1 MTRRSLESA
10 MKFRRTQRSTEKKQ
24 KQFTVKYRA
33 TCVYEVTIDAAS
45 EDEARDLW
53 FKGDY
58 RSTVEIGCLDFAIV
72 SVVEEK

>member
-1 MTRRSLESA
+1 M
-10 MKFRRTQRSTEKKQ
+10 
-24 KQFTVKYRA
+24 KYRA

-58 RSTVEIGCLDFAIV
+58 RSPVEIDCLDSTIV